1 LALGWSSAVNLSA
14 LRARQGLTHP
24 TTHGLVIVPH
34 RSRTA
39 GRSPALASAY
49 GVPDLACPDACDR
62 PGSEAFDLWRFFTYI
77 ERIITMSEQ
86 NMTDVEL
93 AKVEAEIASLNAMTA
108 KLHAETMKLNTENR
122 WYLLIVGS
130 GATLAIVAVARL
142 FLG

>member
-1 LALGWSSAVNLSA
+1 
-14 LRARQGLTHP
+14 
-24 TTHGLVIVPH
+24 
-34 RSRTA
+34 
-39 GRSPALASAY
+39 
-49 GVPDLACPDACDR
+49 
-62 PGSEAFDLWRFFTYI
+62 
-77 ERIITMSEQ
+77 MSEQ